1 MKRSERLR
9 KFGYN
14 DVTTIIGLTI
24 KFIDNDKTLR
34 YLVSLNRDLNE
45 ILRFEVLKQS
55 LLKADKKDIELK
67 RRDLWL
73 QILNIDPNVS

>member
-9 KFGYN
+9 KFGHS

-24 KFIDNDKTLR
+24 KFIDSDKTLR

-45 ILRFEVLKQS
+45 ILRFEVLK
-55 LLKADKKDIELK
+55 
-67 RRDLWL
+67 
-73 QILNIDPNVS
+73 